1 MEQNK
6 EIMQMLDLMVC
17 PAFCVKDGAVIAVNA
32 AAAQQ
37 LLTVGTPVA
46 DILVTGQQE
55 YSDFEGGC
63 LYLTVNIAN
72 AHCGAS
78 VKRVGDLDIF
88 VTEHDTAQAELQALA
103 LAARELRT
111 PLANTMSSADS
122 LFSMPLLS
130 ENEEAAEYA
139 AFINRSIYRM
149 HRIILNMSD
158 AYLYT
163 QNEAANMEIRDIGSL
178 LEEQFRQSAEVFAS
192 VGVALHFTP
201 LRETAYGLV
210 DAEKLERAVSN
221 ILSNAG
227 KFMPDGG
234 TIDAKLT
241 RKGTMLYLTVHDSG
255 SGIADNVMSSVYHRY
270 LRQPGI
276 EEGRQGIGLGMVLIR
291 SAAAIHGGTVLIEK
305 TAETGTRLTMTI
317 PIRQDTSLVRSPVPH
332 VDYAGEL
339 DHRLLEL
346 SESLPPQ
353 LYRTDKN

>member
-17 PAFCVKDGAVIAVNA
+17 PAFCVKDGAVLAVNA

-37 LLTVGTPVA
+37 LLTVGTPVT

-55 YSDFEGGC
+55 YSEFEGGC

-72 AHCGAS
+72 ARCGAS

-130 ENEEAAEYA
+130 ESEEAAEYA

-163 QNEAANMEIRDIGSL
+163 QNEAANMEIRDISSL
-178 LEEQFRQSAEVFAS
+178 LEEQFRQSAEVFA
-192 VGVALHFTP
+192 GV
-201 LRETAYGLV
+201 
-210 DAEKLERAVSN
+210 K
-221 ILSNAG
+221 
-227 KFMPDGG
+227 
-234 TIDAKLT
+234 
-241 RKGTMLYLTVHDSG
+241 TVA
-255 SGIADNVMSSVYHRY
+255 SGITKRTCFFVGDWRLA
-270 LRQPGI
+270 
-276 EEGRQGIGLGMVLIR
+276 IGYRHG
-291 SAAAIHGGTVLIEK
+291 AAVGLCVIFDKLQAIFLAQIQNMLC
-305 TAETGTRLTMTI
+305 A
-317 PIRQDTSLVRSPVPH
+317 S
-332 VDYAGEL
+332 
-339 DHRLLEL
+339 
-346 SESLPPQ
+346 
-353 LYRTDKN
+353 